1 MMPASSEASTT
12 KKKES
17 CLCGTQQV
25 PSRTRASQQQQWQQQ
40 WRPRRW
46 SRREEKRE

>member
-25 PSRTRASQQQQWQQQ
+25 PSRTRASQQQQW
-40 WRPRRW
+40 RPRRW